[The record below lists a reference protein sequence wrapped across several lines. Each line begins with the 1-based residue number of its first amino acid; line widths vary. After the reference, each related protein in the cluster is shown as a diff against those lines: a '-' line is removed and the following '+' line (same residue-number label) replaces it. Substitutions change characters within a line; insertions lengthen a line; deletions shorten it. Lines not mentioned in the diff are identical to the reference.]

1 MATTGTTNTDLV
13 KKPYQKE
20 QITHAQ
26 ATELAKCI
34 QDPKYFMT
42 EHCWIQHPTKGRLK
56 FDLFP
61 YQQELVDTYHEHR

>member
-26 ATELAKCI
+26 ATELAKCS
-34 QDPKYFMT
+34 QDP
-42 EHCWIQHPTKGRLK
+42 
-56 FDLFP
+56 
-61 YQQELVDTYHEHR
+61 

>member
-13 KKPYQKE
+13 KKPYRKE

-34 QDPKYFMT
+34 QDPKQ
-42 EHCWIQHPTKGRLK
+42 E
-56 FDLFP
+56 LFP
-61 YQQELVDTYHEHR
+61 LILR